1 MVQAI
6 RCTAL
11 LILFAACSQDDG
23 PRFDASL
30 TGEWVLQKA
39 VCFCFFGED
48 YDFSVHR
55 LNFKTEAREV
65 EVENGGGDIF
75 FIAQNGNYPYTVQGG
90 HIKLFDKSYTY
101 EIQGDSLIMNF
112 VDQPEIADDEI
123 SLYYSRAKD

>member
-1 MVQAI
+1 MI
-6 RCTAL
+6 RAL
-11 LILFAACSQDDG
+11 LFSALLFLFSACSQDDG
-23 PRFDASL
+23 PLNDASL
-30 TGEWVLQKA
+30 NGEWVLQKA

-55 LNFKTEAREV
+55 LNFRTEAREV

-90 HIKLFDKSYTY
+90 HINLVDKSYAY

-112 VDQPEIADDEI
+112 VDRPEIADDEI